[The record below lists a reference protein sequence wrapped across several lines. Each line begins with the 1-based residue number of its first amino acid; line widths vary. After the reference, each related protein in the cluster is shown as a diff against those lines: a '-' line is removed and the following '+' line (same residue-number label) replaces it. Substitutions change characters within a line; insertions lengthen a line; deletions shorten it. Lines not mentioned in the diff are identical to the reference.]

1 MSTMRDR
8 ETTVWD
14 IVTRV
19 FHWSLV
25 VAFCTAQLTAEE
37 WDPVHEYAGYVV
49 LSLVAF
55 RVVWGLVG
63 PQNVQFRE
71 FIKSAMII
79 MTHMANIWTGRH
91 TAEAGHNPAGGA
103 MVMVLLAWLALT
115 GLTGWLSVTVSG
127 DFAESLEELHEFFG
141 EFALLLILAHI
152 TGVILM
158 SFVERQDLATSMIDG
173 KKYLT
178 KKSSDRAG
186 ATQTTR
192 DSL

>member
-8 ETTVWD
+8 ETSVWD

-63 PQNVQFRE
+63 PQNVRFRE
-71 FIKSAMII
+71 FIKSPMII
-79 MTHMANIWTGRH
+79 MTHVANIWTGRH

-103 MVMVLLAWLALT
+103 MVIVLLAWLALT

-127 DFAESLEELHEFFG
+127 DFAESLEELHEFLG
-141 EFALLLILAHI
+141 EFALLLVLAHI

-158 SFVERQDLATSMIDG
+158 SFVERQDLARSIIDG
-173 KKYLT
+173 KKHLP
-178 KKSSDRAG
+178 KKSSDRAR

>member
-8 ETTVWD
+8 ETPVWD
-14 IVTRV
+14 LVTRV

-63 PQNVQFRE
+63 PRNVRFCQFV
-71 FIKSAMII
+71 KSPGMI
-79 MTHMANIWTGRH
+79 MTHVANIWTDRH
-91 TAEAGHNPAGGA
+91 TADAGHNPAGGA
-103 MVMVLLAWLALT
+103 MVIVLLAWLALT
-115 GLTGWLSVTVSG
+115 GLTGWLSVNVSG
-127 DFAESLEELHEFFG
+127 AFAESLEKLHEFLG
-141 EFALLLILAHI
+141 EFSWLLVLVHI

-158 SFVERQDLATSMIDG
+158 SFVERQDLARSMFDG
-173 KKYLT
+173 KKILQKSLST
-178 KKSSDRAG
+178 KPR
-186 ATQTTR
+186 
-192 DSL
+192 